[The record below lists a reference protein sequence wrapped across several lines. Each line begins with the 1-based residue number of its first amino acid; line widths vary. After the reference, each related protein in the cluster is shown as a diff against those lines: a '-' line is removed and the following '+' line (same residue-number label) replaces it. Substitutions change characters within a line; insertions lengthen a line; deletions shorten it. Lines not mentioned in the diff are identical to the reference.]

1 MCHVTKH
8 KTPIKETTLATKAKQ
23 PVNFNTKMT
32 LLCIYNKSFDACLLE
47 NHFYWGAQRMAD
59 YFILLGQ

>member
-1 MCHVTKH
+1 MLQNT
-8 KTPIKETTLATKAKQ
+8 TPPPSPIKETTLATKAKQ
-23 PVNFNTKMT
+23 PVNCNTKMT
-32 LLCIYNKSFDACLLE
+32 CIYNKSFDACLLK